1 MKSKAVIE
9 RFDSLTSYASVIGKR
24 TPNTVFSVRSL
35 ASETGDKEFTLTASY
50 DDSLALMMTGY
61 KEGLKNLTASQGTR
75 VSHTSHVAK
84 NLPTTDVVGYIPHI
98 PNAITG
104 IPQSMISTKPTE
116 QKAKVISI
124 LYDMGSNAGTDAIRF
139 VAAGRKLLEV
149 IMTLEL
155 QGYRVGLKILTSY
168 CESKQNAFCIVQIKD
183 HRQQSNPLKIAY
195 PLLHPSFF
203 RRQGLRWLE
212 TCPKVTDSGFGCG
225 YGRVLRYQ
233 FKTVDERREYLRQQ
247 GVLEPGCFYT
257 EFEEAEENTV
267 DDLIKKMGIK
277 K

>member
-1 MKSKAVIE
+1 MKSKAIIE
-9 RFDSLTSYASVIGKR
+9 RFDSLASYASVIGKR
-24 TPNTVFSVRSL
+24 TPNTVFSGRSL
-35 ASETGDKEFTLTASY
+35 ASKTGSESFTLTASY

-75 VSHTSHVAK
+75 VAHASRVAK
-84 NLPTTDVVGYIPHI
+84 NLPATDVVGYIPHI
-98 PNAITG
+98 PNAIIG

-124 LYDMGSNAGTDAIRF
+124 LYDMGSSCGTDAEQF

-155 QGYRVGLKILTSY
+155 QGYRVGLKILTSF
-168 CESKQNAFCIVQIKD
+168 CETSQKAFCIVKVKD

-203 RRQGLRWLE
+203 RRQGFRWLE
-212 TCPKVTDSGFGCG
+212 TCPAITDRGFSSG
-225 YGRVLRYQ
+225 YGHVLKYEFQ
-233 FKTVDERREYLRQQ
+233 TVGERREYLRQQ
-247 GVLEPGCFYT
+247 GVLELGCFYT
-257 EFEEAEENTV
+257 EFEEADENSVEE
-267 DDLIKKMGIK
+267 LIKKMGIQK
-277 K
+277 

>member
-9 RFDSLTSYASVIGKR
+9 RFDSLTSYANVIGKR
-24 TPNTVFSVRSL
+24 NPNTVFGGRGL
-35 ASETGDKEFTLTASY
+35 ESETGSESFTLTASY
-50 DDSLALMMTGY
+50 DDSLSLMMSGY
-61 KEGLKNLTASQGTR
+61 KEGLKNLTASKGTR
-75 VSHTSHVAK
+75 VAHTSRVAK
-84 NLPTTDVVGYIPHI
+84 SLPTTDVVGYIPHI

-104 IPQSMISTKPTE
+104 IPQSMISTRPTE

-124 LYDMGSNAGTDAIRF
+124 LYDKGSSARTDASRF

-155 QGYRVGLKILTSY
+155 QGYRVGLNILTSF
-168 CESKQNAFCIVQIKD
+168 CEDSQKAFCIIRVKD

-203 RRQGLRWLE
+203 RRQGFRWLE
-212 TCPKVTDSGFGCG
+212 TCPAVTDREFISG
-225 YGRVLRYQ
+225 YGSVMSRFY
-233 FKTVDERREYLRQQ
+233 KTVGERREYLRQQ

>member
-1 MKSKAVIE
+1 MKPEVVIE
-9 RFDSLTSYASVIGKR
+9 RFDSLTSYAYIIGKR
-24 TPNTVFSVRSL
+24 TPNAVFSRHSL
-35 ASETGDKEFTLTASY
+35 ASETGCEEFTLTASY
-50 DDSLALMMTGY
+50 DDSLSLMMTGY

-75 VSHTSHVAK
+75 IAHTSRVAK

-124 LYDMGSNAGTDAIRF
+124 LYAIGSSGGTDASRF
-139 VAAGRKLLEV
+139 IAAGRNLLEV

-155 QGYRVGLKILTSY
+155 QGYRVGLKIITSY
-168 CESKQNAFCIVQIKD
+168 CVSSQNAFCIVQIKD

-203 RRQGLRWLE
+203 RRQGFRWLE
-212 TCPKVTDSGFGCG
+212 TCPAVVDCDFRCG
-225 YGRVLRYQ
+225 YGCVLRYK
-233 FKTVDERREYLRQQ
+233 FKTVNERREYLRQQ
-247 GVLEPGCFYT
+247 GMLEPGCFYT
-257 EFEEAEENTV
+257 EFEEAEKNTV